1 MKKIITKASGLVIAC
16 TTPLAMGFTF
26 ETETLNGSFDSTI
39 TAGMGLRTES
49 RGCNLINQGPT
60 GHNAP
65 SGCLAQSSG
74 VADQGDLNYD
84 RGDMFTNYLKGTHEL
99 LLKMPEDITFMARGT
114 WIRDFA
120 ATDTTGTL
128 SFNTPESVG
137 SNGLSDDARDDLAF
151 KARLLDLW
159 VSKGFDVGGQRVRA
173 RLGNQVIN
181 WGESL
186 FVAGGI
192 NNTNAYDYQAL
203 ARPGVQLKEAVL
215 PAPMLSVASGLGSGV
230 NVEAYYQFRWNKSE
244 LPPVGSYWSTT
255 NALGEGRGDY
265 GFSEKDARDSGQW
278 GLSLRWQPEDS
289 DVAYGFYVMRYHDK
303 LPSLRVAILDPNT
316 FAAAPTWEYQEDRMM
331 YGISANMPIG
341 DWAVGTELSYR
352 PKDSV
357 MLNPVIDLCTGNGG
371 KCWKDEKKFQWHLTG
386 LYSFS
391 QDAHLDYVTFNHRL
405 EKEIRQRFED
415 GDFEIQIIGFAKQI
429 GDIADGASA
438 VLEFCLLALLLTA
451 GAVYW
456 YCHSL
461 RFTLLALVCSLASLV
476 WQFGSL
482 RLLGYGLDPL
492 AVLVPF
498 LVFAIGVSHGVQQIN
513 FIVREIAIGKSAEEA
528 ARSSFTGLL
537 VPGTLA
543 LVTALVSFV
552 TLLLIPIPMVREL
565 AITASLGVAYKI
577 VTNLVMLPLM
587 ASLLRV
593 DDKYAAAQEV
603 SRQRRSRWLR
613 GLARLAEPRKA
624 QWVLGAALAVFLAAI
639 WQSHDRVVGTLQAGA
654 PELREDSRFNR
665 DAVSIASNYDIGL
678 DWLSV
683 VFEVDKAPSEVACED
698 VALGQYQDR
707 FVWAMQ
713 GVPGVLSVASF
724 STTMRQFNEGYNE
737 GNPKM
742 AAVPIDPMNYA
753 ALATE
758 VARTPG
764 LMRTD
769 CSMSA
774 VHLYLA
780 DHKAT
785 TINRVVDAA
794 KAFRSEYPMS
804 GISIRLASGN
814 AGVLAAINEEVEKSE
829 TPMLLYVYAA
839 IALLVFVVYRD
850 LRAVLVCCLPLTI
863 GTFIGYWFM
872 KELQIGLTIATLPV
886 MVLAVGIGV
895 DYAFYIYNRLQLHLA
910 HGQTITKA
918 VEYAL
923 LEVGVATIF
932 TAITLAVGVATWAFS
947 ELKFQADM
955 GKLLAFMFVVNMV
968 MAMTVLPAFAVW
980 LERAFP
986 RKRPVRMIGALVH

>member
-1 MKKIITKASGLVIAC
+1 MNGSVKLSETRARGLLSRVEGVLFGHRRLVLAS
-16 TTPLAMGFTF
+16 LAVFTLIMAWFAVQLRMDAGFEKQLPIGHEYIKTF
-26 ETETLNGSFDSTI
+26 EAYRNDLLGANRLTLVVKARHGSIWSGPGLKRLYDVTQAVTFLPGVSRSSVRSLWTPNAFVNEITEEGFRADPLVPGTVSPEHLNEQIIAKISNSTLQGGFIGT
-39 TAGMGLRTES
+39 LVS
-49 RGCNLINQGPT
+49 RD
-60 GHNAP
+60 
-65 SGCLAQSSG
+65 QSSAM
-74 VADQGDLNYD
+74 VTAELNEYD
-84 RGDMFTNYLKGTHEL
+84 
-99 LLKMPEDITFMARGT
+99 A
-114 WIRDFA
+114 
-120 ATDTTGTL
+120 
-128 SFNTPESVG
+128 
-137 SNGLSDDARDDLAF
+137 NGA
-151 KARLLDLW
+151 
-159 VSKGFDVGGQRVRA
+159 Q
-173 RLGNQVIN
+173 
-181 WGESL
+181 
-186 FVAGGI
+186 
-192 NNTNAYDYQAL
+192 
-203 ARPGVQLKEAVL
+203 
-215 PAPMLSVASGLGSGV
+215 
-230 NVEAYYQFRWNKSE
+230 
-244 LPPVGSYWSTT
+244 
-255 NALGEGRGDY
+255 
-265 GFSEKDARDSGQW
+265 
-278 GLSLRWQPEDS
+278 
-289 DVAYGFYVMRYHDK
+289 
-303 LPSLRVAILDPNT
+303 
-316 FAAAPTWEYQEDRMM
+316 
-331 YGISANMPIG
+331 
-341 DWAVGTELSYR
+341 
-352 PKDSV
+352 
-357 MLNPVIDLCTGNGG
+357 
-371 KCWKDEKKFQWHLTG
+371 
-386 LYSFS
+386 
-391 QDAHLDYVTFNHRL
+391 LDYVAFNHRL
-405 EKEIRQRFED
+405 EKELRQQFED
-415 GDFEIQIIGFAKQI
+415 GEFEIQIIGFAKQI

-513 FIVREIAIGKSAEEA
+513 FIVREIAIGKSAETA

-537 VPGTLA
+537 IPGTLA

-577 VTNLVMLPLM
+577 ITNLVMLPLM

-603 SRQRRSRWLR
+603 SRQRRTRWLR

-624 QWVLGAALAVFLAAI
+624 QWVLGAALVVFLVAI

-665 DAVSIASNYDIGL
+665 DAVAIASNYDIGL

-683 VFEVDKAPSEVACED
+683 VFEVDQNASGEDARVACEN

-713 GVPGVLSVASF
+713 AVPGVLSVNSF
-724 STTMRQFNEGYNE
+724 STNMRQFNEGYNE

-764 LMRTD
+764 LTRTD

-785 TINRVVDAA
+785 TINKVVEAT
-794 KAFRSEYPMS
+794 KAFRSEYPMP
-804 GISIRLASGN
+804 GISVRLASGN

-850 LRAVLVCCLPLTI
+850 WRAVLVCCLPLTI

-895 DYAFYIYNRLQLHLA
+895 DYAFYIYNRLQLHQA
-910 HGQTITKA
+910 HGQSITKA

-932 TAITLAVGVATWAFS
+932 TAITLAVGVATWALS
-947 ELKFQADM
+947 DLKFQADM
-955 GKLLAFMFVVNMV
+955 GKLLAFMFIVNMV

-980 LERAFP
+980 LERVFP

>member
-1 MKKIITKASGLVIAC
+1 MAWFAVQLRMDAGFEKQLPVGHEYIDTFQTYRNDLMGANRLTLVVRSRTGDIWSAPGLKRLYDVTQAVSFLPGVSRSSVRSLWTPNAFVNEITEEGFRADPLVPGTVSPEHLNDQVIAAIASS
-16 TTPLAMGFTF
+16 TSQGGFIGTLVSRDQRSAM
-26 ETETLNGSFDSTI
+26 I
-39 TAGMGLRTES
+39 TAELNEYE
-49 RGCNLINQGPT
+49 
-60 GHNAP
+60 
-65 SGCLAQSSG
+65 
-74 VADQGDLNYD
+74 AD
-84 RGDMFTNYLKGTHEL
+84 GT
-99 LLKMPEDITFMARGT
+99 
-114 WIRDFA
+114 
-120 ATDTTGTL
+120 
-128 SFNTPESVG
+128 
-137 SNGLSDDARDDLAF
+137 
-151 KARLLDLW
+151 
-159 VSKGFDVGGQRVRA
+159 
-173 RLGNQVIN
+173 
-181 WGESL
+181 
-186 FVAGGI
+186 
-192 NNTNAYDYQAL
+192 
-203 ARPGVQLKEAVL
+203 
-215 PAPMLSVASGLGSGV
+215 
-230 NVEAYYQFRWNKSE
+230 
-244 LPPVGSYWSTT
+244 
-255 NALGEGRGDY
+255 
-265 GFSEKDARDSGQW
+265 
-278 GLSLRWQPEDS
+278 
-289 DVAYGFYVMRYHDK
+289 
-303 LPSLRVAILDPNT
+303 
-316 FAAAPTWEYQEDRMM
+316 
-331 YGISANMPIG
+331 
-341 DWAVGTELSYR
+341 
-352 PKDSV
+352 
-357 MLNPVIDLCTGNGG
+357 
-371 KCWKDEKKFQWHLTG
+371 
-386 LYSFS
+386 
-391 QDAHLDYVTFNHRL
+391 HLDYVAFNHRL
-405 EKEIRQRFED
+405 EQAIRQQFED

-451 GAVYW
+451 AAVYW

-482 RLLGYGLDPL
+482 RLLGFGLDPL

-513 FIVREIAIGKSAEEA
+513 FIVREIAVGKSAEAA

-537 VPGTLA
+537 IPGTLA

-577 VTNLVMLPLM
+577 ITNLLMLPLL
-587 ASLLRV
+587 ASMLRV
-593 DDKYAAAQEV
+593 DDRYAATQEV
-603 SRQRRSRWLR
+603 SRQRRTRWLR
-613 GLARLAEPRKA
+613 GLSRLAEWRNA
-624 QWVLGAALAVFLAAI
+624 QWVLGVALVIFLVAI
-639 WQSHDRVVGTLQAGA
+639 WQSHDRVVGSLQAGA

-665 DAVSIASNYDIGL
+665 DAVSIATSYDIGL

-683 VFEVDKAPSEVACED
+683 VFEAGQGASGEGGAAACED
-698 VALGQYQDR
+698 VAAGQYQDR

-724 STTMRQFNEGYNE
+724 SSNMRQFNEGYNE

-764 LMRTD
+764 LVRTD

-785 TINRVVDAA
+785 TINRVVEAA
-794 KAFRSEYPMS
+794 KAFRSEYPQP
-804 GISIRLASGN
+804 GLSIRLASGN

-839 IALLVFVVYRD
+839 IALLVFAVYRD

-910 HGQTITKA
+910 HGQPITKA
-918 VEYAL
+918 VEHAL

-947 ELKFQADM
+947 DLKFQADM
-955 GKLLAFMFVVNMV
+955 GKLLAFMFIVNMV

-980 LERAFP
+980 LERVFP

>member
-1 MKKIITKASGLVIAC
+1 MNGSVKLPEAPTRGLLSYVEGVLFRHRRLVLAS
-16 TTPLAMGFTF
+16 LAVFTLIMGWFAVQLRMDAGFEKQLPVGHEYIETF
-26 ETETLNGSFDSTI
+26 EAYRNDLLGANRLTIVVKAREGDIWSAPGLKRLYDVTQAVTFLPGVSRSSVRSLWTPNAFVNEITEEGFRADPLVPGTVSPEHLDDRIIAKIANSTAQGGFIGTLV
-39 TAGMGLRTES
+39 S
-49 RGCNLINQGPT
+49 RD
-60 GHNAP
+60 
-65 SGCLAQSSG
+65 QSSAMIT
-74 VADQGDLNYD
+74 VELNEYDSQG
-84 RGDMFTNYLKGTHEL
+84 
-99 LLKMPEDITFMARGT
+99 
-114 WIRDFA
+114 
-120 ATDTTGTL
+120 
-128 SFNTPESVG
+128 
-137 SNGLSDDARDDLAF
+137 
-151 KARLLDLW
+151 
-159 VSKGFDVGGQRVRA
+159 
-173 RLGNQVIN
+173 
-181 WGESL
+181 
-186 FVAGGI
+186 
-192 NNTNAYDYQAL
+192 
-203 ARPGVQLKEAVL
+203 
-215 PAPMLSVASGLGSGV
+215 
-230 NVEAYYQFRWNKSE
+230 
-244 LPPVGSYWSTT
+244 
-255 NALGEGRGDY
+255 
-265 GFSEKDARDSGQW
+265 
-278 GLSLRWQPEDS
+278 
-289 DVAYGFYVMRYHDK
+289 
-303 LPSLRVAILDPNT
+303 
-316 FAAAPTWEYQEDRMM
+316 
-331 YGISANMPIG
+331 
-341 DWAVGTELSYR
+341 
-352 PKDSV
+352 
-357 MLNPVIDLCTGNGG
+357 
-371 KCWKDEKKFQWHLTG
+371 
-386 LYSFS
+386 
-391 QDAHLDYVTFNHRL
+391 AHLDYVTFNHRL

-429 GDIADGASA
+429 GDIADGAAA